1 MRTKPQEFALY
12 VSLFA
17 IVLMAQAAIGLQAQS
32 SPAASSP
39 HRAGVSGQSIPAVPI
54 PQSEADLHRAARD
67 GDLPVLRSRLQQGA
81 DPNAKDPAGHTP
93 LFEAAAQG
101 RLDIAELLIQAGA
114 DLDVAQRGFGTALE
128 TAERNGHNDVA
139 AR

>member
-54 PQSEADLHRAARD
+54 PQSEVDLHRAARD

-93 LFEAAAQG
+93 LFEAVAAG
-101 RLDIAELLIQAGA
+101 HAESASLLLSAGA
-114 DLDVAQRGFGTALE
+114 KPGVT
-128 TAERNGHNDVA
+128 
-139 AR
+139 